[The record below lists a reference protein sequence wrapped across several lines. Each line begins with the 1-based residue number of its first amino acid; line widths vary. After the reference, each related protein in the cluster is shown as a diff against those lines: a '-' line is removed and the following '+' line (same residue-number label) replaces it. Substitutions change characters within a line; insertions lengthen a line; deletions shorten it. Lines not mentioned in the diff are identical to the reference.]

1 MMANTFSSEDFC
13 RLFGIHLQERKR
25 NEDMDEDVNTN
36 VDVGVA
42 VGVAVDDQTVS
53 GGAQQN
59 ASERRLA
66 MFMATNAQPC
76 TR

>member
-1 MMANTFSSEDFC
+1 MMAHTFSSEDFC
-13 RLFGIHLQERKR
+13 RLFGIHLQERKS

-36 VDVGVA
+36 VDVDE
-42 VGVAVDDQTVS
+42 GVAVDDKTVS